1 MPIYYWYF
9 EVCIL
14 VLSGFTGGANNDI
27 FTETH
32 PGGGSMDSQGVYV
45 PYFFAQ
51 FLGRRR
57 MRPVV

>member
-14 VLSGFTGGANNDI
+14 VLSGLIGGANNDI

-32 PGGGSMDSQGVYV
+32 PGGAV
-45 PYFFAQ
+45 
-51 FLGRRR
+51 
-57 MRPVV
+57 